1 MVDLLVD
8 ELTVAYGRTQILDRV
23 SLHVPSGTTT
33 AILGPSGCGKTTL
46 LRSIAGFIRPDSGTV
61 RLGDREVAGPRAWV
75 APERREI
82 GYVSQD
88 GNLFPHLSV
97 GANVTFG
104 LPRRQRRAGARVGEL
119 LELVGLDPSL
129 ASRSPAE
136 LSGGQQQRVALAR
149 ALARDPQVVLLD
161 EPFSSL
167 DVALRAS
174 TRQAVAD
181 ALRATG
187 STVVLVT
194 HDQSEALSFASQVAV
209 MAGGVFSHVGMP
221 ADVYQRPADLA
232 TATFVGDGVVLDGV
246 LDGARVSTALGT
258 LAHEAAATQG
268 PVSVLV
274 RPEQVTLA
282 SSGVGGVVE
291 QVSFL
296 GADAVVAIRLPDDLV
311 VRARVPGTRTVA
323 VGDPVRLAVTGPV
336 RIFAKDD
343 PGDIAGIGL

>member
-1 MVDLLVD
+1 MVDLHVE
-8 ELTVAYGRTQILDRV
+8 ELTVAYGRSRILDRV
-23 SLHVPSGTTT
+23 SLHVPSATTT

-46 LRSIAGFIRPDSGTV
+46 LRAIAGFIRPDGGSV
-61 RLGDREVAGPRAWV
+61 RLGERDVAGPRAWV
-75 APERREI
+75 APERRQI

-104 LPRRQRRAGARVGEL
+104 LPRRQRRAGTRVPEL

-129 ASRSPAE
+129 ATRSPAR

-149 ALARDPQVVLLD
+149 ALARDPEVVLLD

-181 ALRATG
+181 ALRASG

-209 MAGGVFSHVGMP
+209 MSAGVFSHVGGP

-246 LDGARVSTALGT
+246 LNGPRVTTALGA
-258 LAHEAAATQG
+258 LEHDGAVADG
-268 PVSVLV
+268 PVSVLI
-274 RPEQVTLA
+274 RPEQVILSA
-282 SSGVGGVVE
+282 SGVGGVVE

-296 GADAVVAIRLPDDLV
+296 GADMLVVVRLPDDIV
-311 VRARVPGTRTVA
+311 VRARVAGTEVVA
-323 VGDPVRLAVTGPV
+323 VGDAVRLQVTGRA
-336 RIFAKDD
+336 RIFAPD
-343 PGDIAGIGL
+343 